1 MRRMR
6 CAMTLFAAAAGTAT
20 ALVAG
25 PTAAAEPPPGCDTN
39 PDSTGDCLTPGDG
52 TPSTASDEFVPGDDY
67 GTFFGFPEMVPS
79 P

>member
-6 CAMTLFAAAAGTAT
+6 YAMTMFAAAAGTA
-20 ALVAG
+20 AVIAA

-39 PDSTGDCLTPGDG
+39 PDGTGDCLTPGDEQ
-52 TPSTASDEFVPGDDY
+52 PNPAEQFVPGDDY
-67 GTFFGFPEMVPS
+67 GTFFGFPEVAVS